1 MEMCT
6 AQGHLVGMLDRD
18 QRTAKLC
25 CFDRLC
31 AVFVKKYENLPEQ
44 TVRTRR
50 NKTIS
55 HRSVPGRTSP
65 HSSCKTRKNG
75 HFWKSLHR
83 LKHALIVG
91 AYLSLLTFPSTSS
104 APTIQKSM
112 SSRETAEPKWLN
124 PCGMGGV
131 NGAAPGHGIPDAQ
144 LINMIVRQAHIAEA
158 KAKTFKEEF
167 AEKKF
172 NTNVAQLK
180 LYYAPHDYEWL
191 PTTKIPKKLDGAVDP
206 EHLKSLEFKPTLL
219 EVYVSL
225 QKIAVGVEQ
234 MVWDEE
240 DRNGP
245 LKSSLIETENYLG
258 SLLCEIHTAII
269 EKELTVEETVTR
281 DIMKEELRKNLDNT
295 GRNIRDWIIYRDY
308 LNMLQYIIQVFD
320 HFKANLP
327 SSD

>member
-1 MEMCT
+1 
-6 AQGHLVGMLDRD
+6 
-18 QRTAKLC
+18 
-25 CFDRLC
+25 
-31 AVFVKKYENLPEQ
+31 
-44 TVRTRR
+44 
-50 NKTIS
+50 
-55 HRSVPGRTSP
+55 
-65 HSSCKTRKNG
+65 
-75 HFWKSLHR
+75 
-83 LKHALIVG
+83 
-91 AYLSLLTFPSTSS
+91 
-104 APTIQKSM
+104 
-112 SSRETAEPKWLN
+112 
-124 PCGMGGV
+124 
-131 NGAAPGHGIPDAQ
+131 
-144 LINMIVRQAHIAEA
+144 
-158 KAKTFKEEF
+158 
-167 AEKKF
+167 
-172 NTNVAQLK
+172 
-180 LYYAPHDYEWL
+180 
-191 PTTKIPKKLDGAVDP
+191 VDP

>member
-1 MEMCT
+1 M
-6 AQGHLVGMLDRD
+6 
-18 QRTAKLC
+18 
-25 CFDRLC
+25 
-31 AVFVKKYENLPEQ
+31 
-44 TVRTRR
+44 
-50 NKTIS
+50 
-55 HRSVPGRTSP
+55 
-65 HSSCKTRKNG
+65 
-75 HFWKSLHR
+75 
-83 LKHALIVG
+83 
-91 AYLSLLTFPSTSS
+91 
-104 APTIQKSM
+104 
-112 SSRETAEPKWLN
+112 
-124 PCGMGGV
+124 
-131 NGAAPGHGIPDAQ
+131 
-144 LINMIVRQAHIAEA
+144 
-158 KAKTFKEEF
+158 
-167 AEKKF
+167 
-172 NTNVAQLK
+172 
-180 LYYAPHDYEWL
+180 
-191 PTTKIPKKLDGAVDP
+191 
-206 EHLKSLEFKPTLL
+206 
-219 EVYVSL
+219 YVSL